1 MEKSIK
7 LEKLSDKELLEKYF
21 VLACAFN
28 DDGLNDVKLDK
39 FFAAEEEILR
49 RMGKHEI

>member
-1 MEKSIK
+1 MKNSMN

-49 RMGKHEI
+49 RMGKNEI

>member
-1 MEKSIK
+1 MEKSMN
-7 LEKLSDKELLEKYF
+7 LEKLSDKELLEQYF
-21 VLACAFN
+21 VLACDFN

-39 FFAAEEEILR
+39 LFATEEEILR

>member
-1 MEKSIK
+1 MKNSIN

-28 DDGLNDVKLDK
+28 DDKLDK

>member
-1 MEKSIK
+1 MKVEE
-7 LEKLSDKELLEKYF
+7 LTDKELLENYF
-21 VLACAFN
+21 HLACHFN
-28 DDGLNDVKLDK
+28 EGLNDVKLDK